1 MNFINWIRHLY
12 TPATCEELMAREL
25 DVARRDLLLAE
36 TAKDYAESM
45 VLYNDQRIERLT
57 EALNLRKE
65 NEILSKER
73 W

>member
-1 MNFINWIRHLY
+1 MKFLNWIRQLY

-25 DVARRDLLLAE
+25 DAARRDLLIAE

-57 EALNLRKE
+57 EAL
-65 NEILSKER
+65 KER
-73 W
+73 LA

>member
-25 DVARRDLLLAE
+25 DAARRDLLIAE

-57 EALNLRKE
+57 EAL
-65 NEILSKER
+65 KER
-73 W
+73 LA